1 MSSLAE
7 PWVLSVAVMHWD
19 MHVARH
25 SVISLVHA
33 AHTALTA
40 RQNMHRCQNT
50 GLLLTLR
57 SGALVPAQ
65 APSRQQVK
73 WLRTTRTPIRRIT
86 FLPSCMPCKST
97 LSTAPAQ
104 LANRSAG
111 AQPHE
116 QHLAV
121 QFLWRRDV
129 RVISYSV

>member
-1 MSSLAE
+1 M
-7 PWVLSVAVMHWD
+7 LSAWGV
-19 MHVARH
+19 
-25 SVISLVHA
+25 
-33 AHTALTA
+33 
-40 RQNMHRCQNT
+40 
-50 GLLLTLR
+50 
-57 SGALVPAQ
+57 VPAPVQ

-111 AQPHE
+111 AHPHE

-121 QFLWRRDV
+121 LRGSSRQCQLFMV
-129 RVISYSV
+129 S